1 MPFENKTDTPR
12 PSRRRFLASAGVL
25 TAGWVTHRPAAAE
38 ALPEQGSPLAVRIT
52 SYGKFQDAAWEH
64 LPSIG
69 VHYLFLPVPKP
80 EEVDGLHQKLE
91 QSGLKA
97 LVIRGDTDFSK
108 ENCVDQLAGQLAI
121 MEKMGVHNMFLSV
134 KCNGASKNA
143 VYERLRRAGD
153 EAKKHNVVITF
164 ETHPELGTNGDVQ
177 LETMAAVNHPNVRI
191 NFDTGNISYYNR
203 GGDAVAELK
212 KVVKLVGTMEL
223 KDHSLEP
230 EAWNF
235 PALGKGKVDFPQILK
250 MLRDNR
256 FTGPITI
263 EFEGVKGVELDEAQT
278 RQSIADSVAYLKSLA
293 VFK

>member
-25 TAGWVTHRPAAAE
+25 MAGWLVHRPTAAE

-64 LPSIG
+64 LPGIG

-80 EEVDGLHQKLE
+80 EEVDGLLRKLE
-91 QSGLKA
+91 KSGLKA
-97 LVIRGDTDFSK
+97 LVVRGDTDFSK
-108 ENCVDQLAGQLAI
+108 ESCVEQLAGQLALL
-121 MEKMGVHNMFLSV
+121 EKMGVRNMFLSV
-134 KCNGASKNA
+134 KCNGAPKEA
-143 VYERLRRAGD
+143 VYERLRKAGD
-153 EAKKHNVVITF
+153 EAKRHNVTITF

-223 KDHSLEP
+223 KDHNLEP

-235 PALGKGKVDFPQILK
+235 PVLGKGKVDFPQILK